1 MVKVRFSNREEV
13 IKKINNAIIGSKA
26 TRNRTILIDKVVD
39 GLTYSEIAE
48 KYDLSE
54 RHVKKIVHDCDEL
67 IATITGETSVH

>member
-13 IKKINNAIIGSKA
+13 IKRINNTIIGSKA
-26 TRNRTILIDKVVD
+26 TRNRAILIDKVVD

-67 IATITGETSVH
+67 IAAITGETSVH